1 MAGWRSLLS
10 SGVMSREAL
19 RGEVT
24 SALRF
29 RDPHGMRM
37 EVNDAIAHLTQKSG
51 ALLGAQA
58 IFIVVDTWGMEHSW
72 PRVAILISVILLVL
86 AALIVLTLLQSIYLP
101 MTKTDDAAAF
111 EFEQIVGLAGIL
123 SSRALR
129 FNIALYMTFLSVILL
144 GFGAVEASLA

>member
-1 MAGWRSLLS
+1 VPSLRYWLS
-10 SGVMSREAL
+10 SGGLSPAEL

-37 EVNDAIAHLTQKSG
+37 EVNDNMAHMTQKAG
-51 ALLGAQA
+51 ALLAAQA

-72 PRVAILISVILLVL
+72 PRYAVLVSVVLLVL
-86 AALIVLTLLQSIYLP
+86 AALIVLTLLQSVYVP
-101 MTKTDDAAAF
+101 APKTDDATTF
-111 EFEQIVGLAGIL
+111 EFEQIVSLAGIL
-123 SSRALR
+123 ASRAAR